1 LYKQNLKEIS
11 MKKVICIVLIAFVT
25 SATTYLVGNKIFNKN
40 YFTSNDS
47 GNIPNLK
54 MASYTPSPDG
64 AYVNLENA
72 AELSSKAVVHIK
84 TETKSRIVQGQN
96 PFGGDIFDQL
106 FGNRGGGQMFQQ
118 PPQNSSGSGVIIS
131 ADGYIVTNNHVVDNA
146 DEVTVILNNK
156 RSLKA
161 KVVGKDASTDLA
173 VLKVNESG
181 LPYLSYGNSD
191 EVRLGQWV
199 LAVGY
204 PLALETTVTA
214 GIVSAKYRNIG
225 INQSK
230 SGSNT
235 AIESFIQTD
244 AAVNPGNSGGALV
257 NARGELIG
265 INSAIASP
273 TGSYAGYSFAIPSNI
288 VKKIV
293 EDMIKFGNVQRGY
306 MGISYVDNKMASP
319 EEIASLGLD
328 KIDGIYIRSV
338 EKGSSAESAGLK
350 IGDFITKIGNK
361 TVITGPEMQE
371 QIAQY
376 RPGDII
382 SVTYK
387 RNGKESSTNVKLKNK
402 LGNTDIVK
410 NDVANDL
417 GISFRELS
425 KQEGQRLNIEGGLY
439 ITDIQPSGLIAK
451 QTRMRKS
458 FIITQ
463 VNDNE
468 VKTQK
473 EFDKMISSGDDE
485 FQIGGIYPNTQGVY
499 YYMIKTE

>member
-1 LYKQNLKEIS
+1 
-11 MKKVICIVLIAFVT
+11 MKKIIGIVIIALTTSVVT
-25 SATTYLVGNKIFNKN
+25 FWAGNKFFRSTN
-40 YFTSNDS
+40 FASNEVNS
-47 GNIPNLK
+47 IPNLK
-54 MASYTPSPDG
+54 LASYSESADG
-64 AYVNLENA
+64 GGYVNLENA

-84 TETKSRIVQGQN
+84 TETKSKIVQYQN
-96 PFGGDIFDQL
+96 PFGGDIFEQL
-106 FGNRGGGQMFQQ
+106 FGNRGGQMMQQ

-131 ADGYIVTNNHVVDNA
+131 ADGYIVTNNHVVEGA
-146 DEVTVILNNK
+146 DEVSVVLNNK
-156 RSLKA
+156 RTLIA

-173 VLKVNESG
+173 VLKVNESN

-191 EVRLGQWV
+191 DVRLGQWV

-204 PLALETTVTA
+204 PLTLETTVTA

-225 INQSK
+225 INQTK
-230 SGSNT
+230 SGGN

-257 NARGELIG
+257 NSKGELIG

-288 VKKIV
+288 VKKVV

-306 MGISYVDNKMASP
+306 MGISFVDNKMASE
-319 EEIASLGLD
+319 EEITSLGLD
-328 KIDGIYIRSV
+328 KVEGIYIRSV

-350 IGDFITKIGNK
+350 EGDFITKIGSRVVK
-361 TVITGPEMQE
+361 TGPEMQE

-376 RPGDII
+376 RPGDVVA
-382 SVTYK
+382 VTYK
-387 RNGKESSTNVKLKNK
+387 RDGKEASVNVKLKNK

-410 NDVANDL
+410 NDVGSDL
-417 GISFRELS
+417 GIAYRELT
-425 KQEGQRLNIEGGLY
+425 KQESQRMNVSGGLY
-439 ITDIQPSGLIAK
+439 ITDIRANGTIAK

-463 VNDNE
+463 VNE
-468 VKTQK
+468 KEITTQK
-473 EFDKMISSGDDE
+473 DFEKLIASGE
-485 FQIGGIYPNTQGVY
+485 EEYQLGGIYPNAQGVY
-499 YYMIKTE
+499 YYMIKVE